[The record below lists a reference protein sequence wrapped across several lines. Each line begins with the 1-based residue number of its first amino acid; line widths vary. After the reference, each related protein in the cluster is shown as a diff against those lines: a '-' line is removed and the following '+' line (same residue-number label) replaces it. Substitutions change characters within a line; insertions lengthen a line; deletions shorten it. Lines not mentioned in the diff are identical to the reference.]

1 MYRGALRAST
11 GRGPIANIVGERQA
25 ETEAPRTLGSRLRL
39 VGPGIVIA
47 VTGVGA
53 GDMVSSL
60 VAGTDFGMVLIWA
73 VVLGALLKWFLTE
86 GIGRW
91 YMASGQT
98 ILQGWHA
105 LGRGATYYFIVY
117 LFIVTFVFGAAVTS
131 TAALATD
138 AAFPDTLPLWAWAV
152 LHAVAAFII
161 VGIGR
166 YGLFELIMKTF
177 AGLKFGIVILLAILL
192 APNLGELALGFVPR
206 IPEGA
211 LINVLAIIGGVGGTY
226 SLAAYNYWVRE
237 RGWRR
242 SSWIPMMRTDV
253 TVGYALTA
261 LFMVSMLV
269 IGAELLFGT
278 GTSISDDEGLVALVD
293 PLQDRFGVLAR
304 WAFLI
309 GFWAVATG
317 AMIGAWN
324 GGAYLFA
331 DTIRTI
337 REVPDEEAEEYLS
350 EKSLYFRG
358 FLAWMTFPP
367 MVLLAFGQPVALV
380 IIYASLGALF
390 LPFLAITLLL
400 LLNSSR
406 VAPEYRN
413 RIVSNV
419 FLAASVIPFVVVGVQ
434 EILGSL

>member
-1 MYRGALRAST
+1 MADVAERRA
-11 GRGPIANIVGERQA
+11 AD
-25 ETEAPRTLGSRLRL
+25 TEAPTTLGSRLRY

-73 VVLGALLKWFLTE
+73 VILGAILKFFLTE

-98 ILQGWHA
+98 ILQGWHS
-105 LGRGATYYFIVY
+105 LGRWATYYFVIY

-131 TAALATD
+131 TAALAVD
-138 AAFPDTLPLWAWAV
+138 AAFPDVLPVWAWAA
-152 LHAVAAFII
+152 LHGIAAFVI

-166 YGLFELIMKTF
+166 YELFELIMKSF

-226 SLAAYNYWVRE
+226 SLAAYTYWVRE
-237 RGWRR
+237 RGWRH
-242 SSWIPMMRTDV
+242 SSWIPTMRTDL
-253 TVGYALTA
+253 TFGYALTA

-278 GTSISDDEGLVALVD
+278 GRSISDSEGLVALVD
-293 PLQDRFGVLAR
+293 PLQERFGLLAR

-317 AMIGAWN
+317 AMLGAWN
-324 GGAYLFA
+324 GGAYLFG
-331 DTIRTI
+331 DCVRTI
-337 REVPDEEAEEYLS
+337 REVPDERAEEYLS
-350 EKSLYFRG
+350 EKSLYFRA
-358 FLAWMTFPP
+358 FLAWMSFPP
-367 MVLLAFGQPVALV
+367 MILLAFGEPIALV
-380 IIYASLGALF
+380 IVYASLGALF

-400 LLNSSR
+400 LLNSRR

-419 FLAASVIPFVVVGVQ
+419 ILAVSVIPFVVVGVQ
-434 EILGSL
+434 EVLGSL

>member
-1 MYRGALRAST
+1 M
-11 GRGPIANIVGERQA
+11 ANVVGERQA
-25 ETEAPRTLGSRLRL
+25 ETEAPTTLGSRLRY

-53 GDMVSSL
+53 GDMVTSL

-131 TAALATD
+131 TAALAVD
-138 AAFPDTLPLWAWAV
+138 AAFPDTLPVWAWAV

-237 RGWRR
+237 RGWRN

-278 GTSISDDEGLVALVD
+278 GTSISDDEGLVALVN
-293 PLQDRFGVLAR
+293 PLQDRFGVLAS

-350 EKSLYFRG
+350 EKSPYFRA

-400 LLNSSR
+400 LLNSTR
-406 VAPEYRN
+406 VATEYRN

-419 FLAASVIPFVVVGVQ
+419 FLVASVIPFVVVGVQ
-434 EILGSL
+434 EVLGSL

>member
-1 MYRGALRAST
+1 M
-11 GRGPIANIVGERQA
+11 ANVVGERQA
-25 ETEAPRTLGSRLRL
+25 ETEAPTTLGSRLRY

-138 AAFPDTLPLWAWAV
+138 AAFPDTLPVWAWAM

-166 YGLFELIMKTF
+166 YGLFELIMKIF

-278 GTSISDDEGLVALVD
+278 GTSISDDEGLVALVN
-293 PLQDRFGVLAR
+293 PLQDRFGVLAS

-331 DTIRTI
+331 DAIRTI
-337 REVPDEEAEEYLS
+337 REVPDDEAEEYLS

-367 MVLLAFGQPVALV
+367 MVLLALGQPVALV
-380 IIYASLGALF
+380 IVYASLGALF

-400 LLNSSR
+400 LLNSNR

-419 FLAASVIPFVVVGVQ
+419 FLVASVIPFVVVGVQ
-434 EILGSL
+434 EVLGSL